1 MNVQEFIEKY
11 GLTVGGSLN
20 LRGTGITSLPD
31 GLTVGGSLDLWGT
44 GITSLPEDLTVGG
57 SLNLEG
63 CTGITSLPEGLT
75 VGGSLNLRGTGITSL
90 PEDLTVGGSLD
101 LEGCTGITDKAQARV
116 NHTLPDDFFPLRWR
130 GGQYI
135 SVDGIFSEVISQKGN
150 IWKVRAIGKKE
161 VTYLVTDGHGRW
173 SHGDTLQAAKDDLV
187 YKIGNRDKSAYANLT
202 MDSVLTCE
210 DAIQAYRVITGACAA
225 GTRRFVESLAEVK
238 GFYTIHE
245 ICQLTKGQFGA
256 TDFAQFFTNN
266 ACLRTV

>member
-11 GLTVGGSLN
+11 GLTVGGYLDLWGTGITSLPDGLTVGGSLN

-44 GITSLPEDLTVGG
+44 GITSLPED
-57 SLNLEG
+57 
-63 CTGITSLPEGLT
+63 LT